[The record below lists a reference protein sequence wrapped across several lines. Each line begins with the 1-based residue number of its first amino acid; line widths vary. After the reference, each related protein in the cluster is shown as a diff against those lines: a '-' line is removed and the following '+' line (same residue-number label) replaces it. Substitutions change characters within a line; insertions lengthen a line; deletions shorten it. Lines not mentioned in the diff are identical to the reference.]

1 MALEQRKLS
10 INGTRATIFP
20 KRIFAKFDLQQEAN
34 NDKIP
39 TNVTYHPTIEK
50 FREVSEEANLIPVYR
65 ELPMGKETP
74 ISAFQKLASCE
85 HVYILE
91 SAEKGGKFGR
101 YSFLGTEPNLILRCK
116 GKKAEILS
124 PGKCEV
130 ITLQNR
136 DPLHLLKDYMGKYK
150 AACDENL
157 PPFYG
162 GAVGYLS
169 YDMVRFFEEVPD
181 NNTDD
186 INLPDLYFILSETVL
201 IFDHINS
208 SLKIVSNAY
217 IEDNPDRAYHKA
229 IEKIERMAKILER
242 NAAHTHER
250 EIETPPKMQSN
261 FSKSD
266 FCQAVKKAKDYIRK
280 GDIFQV
286 VLSQRLNTTLHN
298 SPFAIYQALRR
309 INPSPYMFYLKFG
322 DIHLVGS
329 SPEILV
335 KAIGDDVTV
344 RPIAGT
350 RRRGRNPDEDKKLEK
365 NLLSDE
371 KERAEHLM
379 LVDLGRNDLGRV
391 AKIGTVKVTE
401 FMTVE
406 HYSHVMHIIS
416 NVSGKLQSNRDSFD
430 VLRASFP
437 AGTVSGAPKIRAMEI
452 IDELEPARRG
462 PYAGAVGYFSFSG
475 NMDTCITIRTILI
488 KGNEV
493 YVQAGAGIV
502 ADSVPEKEYEETMNK
517 AQALLKALSD
527 SRK

>member
-1 MALEQRKLS
+1 M
-10 INGTRATIFP
+10 
-20 KRIFAKFDLQQEAN
+20 
-34 NDKIP
+34 
-39 TNVTYHPTIEK
+39 TYHPTIEK
-50 FREVSEEANLIPVYR
+50 FRTASRKANLIPVYR
-65 ELPMGKETP
+65 KLPMGKETP

-101 YSFLGTEPNLILRCK
+101 YSFIGAEPSIILRCK

-124 PGKCEV
+124 PGRHEV

-136 DPLHLLKDYMGKYK
+136 DPLHLLKDCMAKYRV
-150 AACDENL
+150 ARDENL

-169 YDMVRFFEEVPD
+169 YDMVRFFEQVPD
-181 NNTDD
+181 KNTDD
-186 INLPDLYFILSETVL
+186 LDLPDLYFILSETVL
-201 IFDHINS
+201 IFDHIDS

-217 IEDNPDRAYHKA
+217 IEGNPDKTYRQA
-229 IEKIERMAKILER
+229 IEKIERMAEILEKGVDQTPTINVAPTR
-242 NAAHTHER
+242 ER
-250 EIETPPKMQSN
+250 EIETSPKMQSN
-261 FSKSD
+261 FSSDD
-266 FCQAVKKAKDYIRK
+266 FCQAVRKAKDYIRK

-286 VLSQRLNTTLHN
+286 VLSQRLNTTLRN

-322 DIHLVGS
+322 DIHLLGS

-335 KAIGDDVTV
+335 KAIGDDVTI

-350 RRRGRNPDEDKKLEK
+350 RRRGRDSDEDKKLEES
-365 NLLSDE
+365 LLSDE

-401 FMTVE
+401 FMAVE
-406 HYSHVMHIIS
+406 HYSHVMHIVS

-475 NMDTCITIRTILI
+475 DMDTCITIRTILI

-502 ADSVPEKEYEETMNK
+502 ADSVPESEYEETMNK

-527 SRK
+527 SGQ